1 MGPLQRMVAPAGVT
15 LAKIVA
21 EVLIQL
27 IAPLDAAVITG
38 GILLEVTAV
47 IVVVTQVV
55 TVSINVKI

>member
-1 MGPLQRMVAPAGVT
+1 MVAPAGVT